1 LSVAASAREVALDVL
16 ARVATRRATLAEAL
30 AAPAAERLDERD
42 RGFLHELVLGTL
54 RRRGWLDH
62 VIARLSSRPLDR
74 ISPGVLDAL
83 RLGAY
88 QLLFLRVP
96 PHAALSESVEL
107 ARGVEP
113 PAAGF
118 ANAVLRR
125 LQREGPPPEPDPVAD
140 PVAWLTSAGS
150 LPAWLAERWCARLGA
165 EPAVAR
171 ARALLAPP
179 PTHVRLNPRV
189 ADAEQQLAAA
199 GVCLRP
205 TAIPGAFE
213 AEGGRLGPLA
223 ARGLLY
229 VQDAASQLV
238 ARLAADEGRVL
249 DACAAPGGKALL
261 MADLGAT
268 RSRVI
273 AAESSR
279 RRLATLVRLRSRW
292 GATNVIPLAAD
303 ALRPPFA
310 VAFDTVL
317 LDAPC
322 SGLGTLARNPD
333 IRWRLAPDDLAR
345 HAARQAALLESLAPL
360 VRPGGRL
367 VYATCSVEPEEN
379 DGVVG
384 PFLEAHPEFE
394 SEGLPPWAAP
404 FGDGGFVRLDPARH
418 RTDSF
423 FAAAL
428 RSLRRAG

>member
-1 LSVAASAREVALDVL
+1 MAASAREVALDVL

-107 ARGVEP
+107 ARRVEP
-113 PAAGF
+113 RAAGF

-150 LPAWLAERWCARLGA
+150 LPAWLAERWFARLGA

-171 ARALLAPP
+171 ARALLAPL

-199 GVCLRP
+199 GVSLRP

-213 AEGGRLGPLA
+213 AEGGRLAPLA
-223 ARGLLY
+223 ERGLLY

-310 VAFDTVL
+310 VAFDAVL

-333 IRWRLAPDDLAR
+333 IRWGLAPGDLAP

-384 PFLEAHPEFE
+384 PFLAAHPEFE

-423 FAAAL
+423 FAA
-428 RSLRRAG
+428 RLRRAG